1 MRSSLSITARIVIL
15 VCLSYLFFMAQRF
28 WLNHANRIINR
39 MGSSRWRRWC
49 RGLVI
54 TILGFVIVSFADRI
68 FLRSFPR
75 SGLVSWAMGLSQL
88 WLFTSSIA
96 YLAVKLVNALEWF
109 WGLLP
114 KPRAPVLAPAAAGE
128 CNASL
133 HPGTRN
139 HGRAGVDAG
148 LGDAPE
154 DAGRR
159 KLFQYAAMAA
169 ACLPFG
175 ASVYGF
181 ASERLHYTVQRVEL
195 PIHRLPAPLDGL
207 RIVQLS
213 DIHIGDFMPREE
225 VRRAVAMANEL
236 EADVAML
243 TGDYVTGSRDPL
255 EDCAAELG
263 QLRVPLGIWACNG
276 NHEIYAGVEDE
287 IEAVFLRYG
296 MRLLRQQNVELQWRG
311 AKFNLIGVDYQKEFA
326 GLRARAPMLPGV
338 ESLMRRDIPNILLS
352 HNPNSFP
359 KAAELGIE
367 LSLAGHTHGGQIQ
380 IEIVDHRW
388 SPARFMTSYVA
399 GLYQLPMASVV
410 AGPGATASEGVPLR
424 QPRIGNHRHSRPLRR
439 QAGDFLANPAF
450 RVASD
455 PPFAKVHVE

>member
-1 MRSSLSITARIVIL
+1 
-15 VCLSYLFFMAQRF
+15 MAQRF

-39 MGSSRWRRWC
+39 MGSSRWRRGC

-54 TILGFVIVSFADRI
+54 AILGFVIVSFADRI
-68 FLRSFPR
+68 FLRNFPR

-88 WLFTSSIA
+88 WLFASSMA

-114 KPRAPVLAPAAAGE
+114 QPRVPVLAPAAAGG
-128 CNASL
+128 CNAPL
-133 HPGTRN
+133 HPSTRN
-139 HGRAGVDAG
+139 HGARRGPRGMGSHGRAGVDAG

-154 DAGRR
+154 NAGRR

-169 ACLPFG
+169 ACIPFG
-175 ASVYGF
+175 ASIYGF

-195 PIHRLPAPLDGL
+195 PIHHLPAPLNGL

-263 QLRVPLGIWACNG
+263 QLRAPLGIWACNG

-287 IEAVFLRYG
+287 TAAVFLRYG

-326 GLRARAPMLPGV
+326 GLRARAQILPGV

-410 AGPGATASEGVPLR
+410 EGPGATASKACLYVNRGLGTIGIPARFGVKPEISLLTLR
-424 QPRIGNHRHSRPLRR
+424 S
-439 QAGDFLANPAF
+439 A
-450 RVASD
+450 
-455 PPFAKVHVE
+455 

>member
-1 MRSSLSITARIVIL
+1 
-15 VCLSYLFFMAQRF
+15 MAQRF

-39 MGSSRWRRWC
+39 MGSSRWRGWC

-88 WLFTSSIA
+88 WLITSSIA
-96 YLAVKLVNALEWF
+96 YLAVKLVNVLEWF

-114 KPRAPVLAPAAAGE
+114 KPRVPVLAPAAAGE
-128 CNASL
+128 CNAPL
-133 HPGTRN
+133 HSSTPN
-139 HGRAGVDAG
+139 HGSAGVDAG
-148 LGDAPE
+148 LGDAPQ
-154 DAGRR
+154 DAERR

-175 ASVYGF
+175 ASIYGF

-263 QLRVPLGIWACNG
+263 QLRAPLGIWACNG

-287 IEAVFLRYG
+287 IEAVFLRHG

-388 SPARFMTSYVA
+388 NPARFMTSYVA

-410 AGPGATASEGVPLR
+410 TGPGAAATKACLYVNRGLGTIGIPARFGVKPEISLLTLR
-424 QPRIGNHRHSRPLRR
+424 S
-439 QAGDFLANPAF
+439 A
-450 RVASD
+450 
-455 PPFAKVHVE
+455 